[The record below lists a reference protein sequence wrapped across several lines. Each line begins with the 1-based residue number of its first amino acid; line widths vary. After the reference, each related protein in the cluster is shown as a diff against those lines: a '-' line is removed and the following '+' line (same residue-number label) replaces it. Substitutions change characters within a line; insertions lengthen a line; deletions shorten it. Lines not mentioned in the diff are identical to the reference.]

1 MIKWFFLLL
10 FLIFVYH
17 VREVFP
23 PFIVGGIIAYLLNP
37 LVKWMCNKI
46 DWIKPPLAL
55 AIIYFGTLGLIAL
68 SFVLFGPQLV
78 TEFNNIFEQREEM
91 ISSVVN
97 QISTQLNL
105 NLDVQKV
112 TADVLAS
119 MKTAGRPA
127 EIVHFG
133 GVISKSVLAILV
145 CIVSSIYLVTDSSRV
160 GKFFLRFVPPERR
173 ITVVNLS
180 AQMNVMLSKYVS
192 GQLILVLIMSFVSW
206 GILTAFG
213 IKFALLIGIFCGVME
228 ILPVL
233 GPFLAIGLATVVGC
247 TQLHFDIISLGIP
260 ACLFLAR
267 QVEDYIVV
275 PKVIG
280 HAVELHPLAVIFA
293 VLVGEHMAGAL
304 GMLIAIPVAASI
316 KLILDFCYPSTK
328 DDIEPPK
335 EHGGILAW
343 IVSRF
348 KGNPE
353 DRGTITPEQEQI
365 AAKAEWA
372 HDKNEVGN
380 EKLALQMSALN
391 DFEQLEIKEAA
402 LVKLGERKIKAA
414 EEKRLKAEKELHKS
428 EDTQH
433 HVETE
438 RHQAEDAQRQAEQAQ
453 QQTQEAQGQ
462 AEGSKHQAEDSKH
475 QAEES
480 HPIAEQTQPAVEE
493 K

>member
-37 LVKWMCNKI
+37 LVKWMCHKVE
-46 DWIKPPLAL
+46 WIKPPLAL
-55 AIIYFGTLGLIAL
+55 AIIYFGTLGVIAL
-68 SFVLFGPQLV
+68 MCVLFGPQLV
-78 TEFNNIFEQREEM
+78 NEFNNIFEQRQEM

-97 QISTQLNL
+97 QISTQFNL
-105 NLDVQKV
+105 NLDVEKV
-112 TADVLAS
+112 TSDVLAS
-119 MKTAGRPA
+119 MQSAGRPG

-192 GQLILVLIMSFVSW
+192 GQLILVLIMSIVSW

-233 GPFLAIGLATVVGC
+233 GPFLAIGLATIVGC

-267 QVEDYIVV
+267 QIEDYIVV

-293 VLVGEHMAGAL
+293 VLVGEHMASAL

-316 KLILDFCYPSTK
+316 KLILDFCYPSTQ
-328 DDIEPPK
+328 DDLEPPK

-343 IVSRF
+343 VVSRF
-348 KGNPE
+348 KGNPQ

-372 HDKNEVGN
+372 HEKNEVGN

-428 EDTQH
+428 EDAQH
-433 HVETE
+433 QAETE
-438 RHQAEDAQRQAEQAQ
+438 RHQTEA
-453 QQTQEAQGQ
+453 AQGQ

-480 HPIAEQTQPAVEE
+480 HPNAEQTQPALEE
-493 K
+493 KKEQAP